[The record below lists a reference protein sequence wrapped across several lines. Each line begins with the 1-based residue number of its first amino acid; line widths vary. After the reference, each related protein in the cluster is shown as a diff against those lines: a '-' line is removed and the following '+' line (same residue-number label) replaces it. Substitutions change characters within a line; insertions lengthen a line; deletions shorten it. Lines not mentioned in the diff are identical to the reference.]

1 MRAADRAGRLKLM
14 AFDVD
19 GVLTDGT
26 LYFTP
31 GGEEIKAFSTQDG
44 QGMKLLRSAGVQVAV
59 ITARRSQVVELRA
72 RNLGI
77 EHVRQGA
84 DDKLAAMVD
93 ILARVGLSIDDAG
106 YMGDDVMDLPLLR
119 ACAFSATVS
128 DGHELVRRRVDY
140 VSRAGGG
147 CGAVREVCE
156 FILRAQGTLE
166 AALSPYTG

>member
-1 MRAADRAGRLKLM
+1 MRAANRARRLKLM

-31 GGEEIKAFSTQDG
+31 GGEEMKAFSTQDG
-44 QGMKLLRSAGVQVAV
+44 QGMKLLQSAGVRVAL
-59 ITARRSQVVELRA
+59 ITARRSQAVELRA

-77 EHVRQGA
+77 ELVRQGA
-84 DDKLAAMVD
+84 DDKLAAMQDV
-93 ILARVGLSIDDAG
+93 LAGFGLSLAEAG

-119 ACAFSATVS
+119 ACAFSATVA

-140 VSRAGGG
+140 VSRAAAGR
-147 CGAVREVCE
+147 GAVREVCE
-156 FILRAQGTLE
+156 FILRAQGALD
-166 AALSPYTG
+166 AALAPYID